1 MVLDYHVFALA
12 TPVVKDV
19 ISADRSLAQS
29 RELMRQLPEIE
40 ATVSASGLRSQGESQ
55 ATALLAQLPG
65 RLEAVQGSLAGVVPT
80 LLSLAP
86 SSVPDSLPALAT
98 ATSAARTAAADL
110 QAADGIVAQITTII
124 AGTSPSSHTRR

>member
-1 MVLDYHVFALA
+1 
-12 TPVVKDV
+12 VKDV

-40 ATVSASGLRSQGESQ
+40 ATVSASGVRSQGESQ